1 MCARKSILAFMW
13 LLFLPK
19 ASEALI
25 LYDANSNSNSYNV
38 SIPGSPT
45 INDPTATLWNNVVQ
59 IRKPNGNPDA
69 SGVYL
74 GNGFILTA
82 NHVTGSRYF
91 IQGTE
96 YFVDTGYNLT
106 GSKQVTNSEG
116 QGLDL
121 KLVKI
126 LAPPALDGIQ
136 LMNSSQSALDS
147 YSLYIG
153 WGVGK
158 GTPQTTDPAT
168 QGWTWG
174 ASSTAA
180 ERWGRNWTI
189 NSNYTFVDDPNI
201 YLATAFDRAL
211 FASPASYNN
220 DVFSLTLGDSG
231 GGLFQYVGGQWML
244 AGVGT
249 GVSVNGSSYYDRD
262 SGSGGDQPD
271 KSFFVSMPA
280 QSQYVI
286 NAIPEPSVITMILLA
301 GFSVFLFRGARR
313 NLCPSRGLH
322 SDASAGWWRDRRLKP
337 DHSESLSLRMPCALP
352 EPRKSQPW
360 HPSMWDRSV

>member
-1 MCARKSILAFMW
+1 MRSKITGLTCLFAA
-13 LLFLPK
+13 LLPTT
-19 ASEALI
+19 SEALI
-25 LYDANSNSNSYNV
+25 LYDGNGNGNAYNT

-45 INDPTATLWNNVVQ
+45 LDDPTAALWNNVVQ
-59 IRKPNGNPDA
+59 VRKADGSPDA

-91 IQGTE
+91 IQGVE
-96 YFVDTGYNLT
+96 YFVDNSFNLT
-106 GSKQVTNSEG
+106 GSKQVTNSGG

-121 KLVKI
+121 KVVKI

-136 LMNSSQSALDS
+136 MMNSSQSATNS

-174 ASSTAA
+174 TSATSA
-180 ERWGRNWTI
+180 ERWGRNWTF
-189 NSNYTFVDDPNI
+189 NTNYTFVDNPNV
-201 YLATAFDRAL
+201 YLATAFDRTL
-211 FASPASYNN
+211 FASPLSYNN

-244 AGVGT
+244 AGIGT
-249 GVSVNGSSYYDRD
+249 NVSVNGSSYYDRNA
-262 SGSGGDQPD
+262 GSGGDQPD
-271 KSFFVSMPA
+271 NSFFVSMPA
-280 QSQYVI
+280 QSQYVTA
-286 NAIPEPSVITMILLA
+286 AIPEPSVLALLLPPA
-301 GFSVFLFRGARR
+301 IVAFAIRLRR
-313 NLCPSRGLH
+313 SYT
-322 SDASAGWWRDRRLKP
+322 
-337 DHSESLSLRMPCALP
+337 
-352 EPRKSQPW
+352 
-360 HPSMWDRSV
+360 